1 MRIQIHK
8 NMSTLVSFS
17 LAVVLS
23 ILGEEIPRE
32 TDLTSKLKVEICDDY
47 ESMVSLN
54 IATINEP
61 LFKVKGIR

>member
-1 MRIQIHK
+1 M
-8 NMSTLVSFS
+8 SFS